1 MPSST
6 PCTSLLAPIPA
17 DAALAKRYDI
27 ACQSDL
33 WLTLK
38 VKYGKIHKYIQSL
51 YYILEYVHSFLF
63 CQLESIIS
71 PSFFFFC

>member
-1 MPSST
+1 MRGGGGQLLQIPYLYRILYAADQVSSST

-33 WLTLK
+33 RLTLK
-38 VKYGKIHKYIQSL
+38 VKYGKIHKNI
-51 YYILEYVHSFLF
+51 
-63 CQLESIIS
+63 
-71 PSFFFFC
+71 